1 MNKEVTEKEV
11 IEDLKISRYVFNSKF
26 SRYQYIREDL
36 IQESLI
42 ALMKAR
48 KIFDKTKCSY
58 ITFACKVVT
67 NAMKMYLRKEYKHED
82 IENIEDYMFEIEDKI
97 SDLNSWL
104 HIKTTI
110 SKVIKN
116 SKKPL
121 VIETIVNLLC
131 QGYNG
136 IEIAEHLGM
145 SRTYISKLI
154 NTFRKNLS
162 LELLN
167 L

>member
-1 MNKEVTEKEV
+1 MNNKGTEKEV

-26 SRYQYIREDL
+26 SRYRYIKEDL

-48 KIFDKTKCSY
+48 KTFDKTKCSY
-58 ITFACKVVT
+58 ATFAYKVAT

-97 SDLNSWL
+97 SDLNSL
-104 HIKTTI
+104 LYIKTTI

-136 IEIAEHLGM
+136 IEIAECLGM

-162 LELLN
+162 LELN